1 MTARIRLVRRTFW
14 NKITAGLA
22 ASGSSPLAF
31 AKAAGLKYE
40 ANARQ
45 VSLDDGATWHEMPS
59 RPTETGVID
68 ETEAVTGEVWGDE

>member
-1 MTARIRLVRRTFW
+1 MTQARIRQVRRTFW
-14 NKITAGLA
+14 NKTVAGLA
-22 ASGSSPLAF
+22 GSGKDPLAF

-59 RPTETGVID
+59 RPTEPEIVD
-68 ETEAVTGEVWGDE
+68 ETEAVTGEVWGD